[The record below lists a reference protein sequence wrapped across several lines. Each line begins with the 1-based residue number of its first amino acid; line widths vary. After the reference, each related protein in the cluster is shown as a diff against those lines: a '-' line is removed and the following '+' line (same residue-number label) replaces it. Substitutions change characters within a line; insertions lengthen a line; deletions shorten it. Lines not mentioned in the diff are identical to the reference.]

1 MMIAFKCYW
10 SHDFWINVEYL
21 LISIVLL
28 ATFSYLNANF
38 EFGMVKM
45 FETNFHC

>member
-1 MMIAFKCYW
+1 MMVAFKWYW
-10 SHDFWINVEYL
+10 SHDFWITVEYL

-28 ATFSYLNANF
+28 VTFYYLNANL

-45 FETNFHC
+45 SETNFHC